1 MSLHESEIRFLLVNP
16 TASPWR
22 VKKGDKPS
30 RATKVFRF
38 SMLTSLSV
46 AAAAPPWVRT
56 RIVDEDVEPLDF
68 DVSADLV
75 GISCMTFNAPR
86 AYEIAARFRE
96 RGTRVILGGY
106 HPTFMPEEALLHANA
121 VCVGE
126 AETVLP
132 RMMEDFA
139 GGRLRGVYRGEVT
152 NLKDLRRPDRSLISE
167 GAYPRAEPIQ
177 ATRGCPNT
185 CRFCSVSTFFRNT
198 FRARPVDDVV
208 EELGGLGRFILFLDD
223 NLTADPEYARE
234 LFSRMIPLRKM
245 WFSQASVDI
254 ASDPELV
261 QLAAASGCRGLF
273 LGLESVCQESLAG
286 WDKGSNIAS
295 DYKRAIGS
303 IHDRGIAV
311 LAAVVFG
318 SDEDTPGIFHKTLS
332 FLQEARVD
340 ALQATILTP
349 FPGTPLFS
357 QLEEQG
363 RIIDRDWSKYDFAN
377 VVFRPAG
384 MSENAL
390 RQGQQRVLTR
400 FYSRSRIF
408 GRVLGQMGYLSPST
422 MLTATVPV
430 NISYRRRLTA
440 NQTLL

>member
-1 MSLHESEIRFLLVNP
+1 M
-16 TASPWR
+16 
-22 VKKGDKPS
+22 
-30 RATKVFRF
+30 
-38 SMLTSLSV
+38 
-46 AAAAPPWVRT
+46 
-56 RIVDEDVEPLDF
+56 
-68 DVSADLV
+68 
-75 GISCMTFNAPR
+75 
-86 AYEIAARFRE
+86 
-96 RGTRVILGGY
+96 
-106 HPTFMPEEALLHANA
+106 
-121 VCVGE
+121 
-126 AETVLP
+126 
-132 RMMEDFA
+132 
-139 GGRLRGVYRGEVT
+139 
-152 NLKDLRRPDRSLISE
+152 
-167 GAYPRAEPIQ
+167 
-177 ATRGCPNT
+177 
-185 CRFCSVSTFFRNT
+185 
-198 FRARPVDDVV
+198 
-208 EELGGLGRFILFLDD
+208 
-223 NLTADPEYARE
+223 
-234 LFSRMIPLRKM
+234 
-245 WFSQASVDI
+245 
-254 ASDPELV
+254 
-261 QLAAASGCRGLF
+261 
-273 LGLESVCQESLAG
+273 CQESLAG